1 MLFGISQVSLSQQQA
16 ARDLGVSWVS
26 LEPSVFWFDV
36 EKHIETNP
44 GVYDW
49 TALDNEVKKL
59 QNSGFDFVML
69 LSPIINAFTEATR
82 TTIGTLI
89 QSEMTE
95 HGYDST
101 SAFIHLMRDHDLVK
115 NYDLSPN
122 TPDRLEKLKTFVR
135 AAVDRYDFDGKNDMP
150 GLKYEARNWHVGE
163 EWPMQDG
170 DAALYL
176 SILKAVFP
184 VIKAENSKAIV
195 ILPGLAGNYS
205 QYFAFADG
213 YIADPDAGRMKDLN
227 LVLTQNQIKLRPII
241 RVEKPEYESIL
252 RDGKGFFDATDIH
265 LYEPK
270 ETYMEGELDWLN
282 AKLQEYGSPCPIWVI
297 EGGGPF
303 RNPPDDPNNPQGDP
317 YYGVWTPKDGAEFVV
332 KLLVMSVPKGV
343 VRNHWGV
350 GTEQG
355 GYWRGPWDAMG
366 LLNFDGSKKTT
377 YYTYKVL
384 IGKLNNFTT
393 VSDRS
398 FTAGSRVRL
407 FEFTL
412 SNGKKVYVAWNFLD
426 AISQFDLSG
435 ILGDVQVKMT
445 SIVTA
450 LNPDGTPIGPFETQA
465 SSRSVPLSV
474 TPIFIEIL

>member
-36 EKHIETNP
+36 EQHIETNP
-44 GVYDW
+44 GTYDW
-49 TALDNEVKKL
+49 TSLDNEVKRL
-59 QNSGFDFVML
+59 QLLGIDFVML
-69 LSPIINAFTEATR
+69 LSPIINAFTENIR
-82 TTIGTLI
+82 TTIGSLI
-89 QSEMTE
+89 QAAMVE
-95 HGYDST
+95 HGYDAA
-101 SAFIHLMRDHDLVK
+101 SAFIHLMRDHDLVQT
-115 NYDLSPN
+115 YDLTAN
-122 TPDRLEKLKTFVR
+122 TPERIEKLKTFVR

-163 EWPMQDG
+163 EWPMTDS
-170 DAALYL
+170 DATLYL

-184 VIKAENSKAIV
+184 VIKEENPKAIV

-213 YIADPDAGRMKDLN
+213 YIADPDAGRMRDLN
-227 LVLTQNQIKLRPII
+227 RVLTQAQIKLLQLI
-241 RVEKPEYESIL
+241 RVEKPLYESIL
-252 RDGKGFFDATDIH
+252 RDGRGYFDAVDIH

-282 AKLQEYGSPCPIWVI
+282 AKLQEYGSPSPLWVI

-303 RNPPDDPNNPQGDP
+303 KNPPDDPNNSQGDP
-317 YYGVWTPKDGAEFVV
+317 YYGVWTPKEGAEFVV
-332 KLLVMSVPKGV
+332 KLMVMSAPRGV
-343 VRNHWGV
+343 VRNHWGI
-350 GTEQG
+350 GTELG

-366 LLNFDGSKKTT
+366 LLNPDGSAKTT
-377 YYTYKVL
+377 YYTYKLL
-384 IGKLNNFTT
+384 INKLKDFTA

-412 SNGKKVYVAWNFLD
+412 SNNKKAYVAWNFSD
-426 AISQFDLSG
+426 TVSPVDLSSK
-435 ILGDVQVKMT
+435 LGDVQVKTT

-450 LNPDGTPIGPFETQA
+450 LNADGTPIGPFEATA
-465 SSRSVPLSV
+465 GSRSVPLSL
-474 TPIFIEIL
+474 TPVIIEIL